1 MYHGPPGAWIGAQE
15 ARMFDYVK
23 DQGMASQRRG
33 KLYGLMFVIVLILA
47 LALAYV
53 F

>member
-1 MYHGPPGAWIGAQE
+1 MALTEE

-23 DQGMASQRRG
+23 DNGMASKRRG
-33 KLYGLMFVIVLILA
+33 KLYGLIFLFVAIVA
-47 LALAYV
+47 ATLAYV

>member
-1 MYHGPPGAWIGAQE
+1 MDRPQE

-23 DQGMASQRRG
+23 DNGMASKRRG
-33 KLYGLMFVIVLILA
+33 RLYGLIFLIVAILA

>member
-1 MYHGPPGAWIGAQE
+1 MNVAEE

-23 DQGMASQRRG
+23 DNSMASKRRG
-33 KLYGLMFVIVLILA
+33 KLYGLIFLIVAILA